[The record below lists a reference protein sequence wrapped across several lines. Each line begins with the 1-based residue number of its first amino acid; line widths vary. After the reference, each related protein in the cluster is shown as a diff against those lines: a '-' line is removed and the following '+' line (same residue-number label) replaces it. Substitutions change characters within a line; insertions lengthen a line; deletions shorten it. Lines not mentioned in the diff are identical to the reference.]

1 MSATVVMIIFSIT
14 RKKVTNTYSMHR
26 NEEAE
31 RLDISGCAYLN
42 IRGDQICDDE
52 ANTEICQFDLGD
64 CCDVQNDFTLCSDCF
79 CYSAGHLNNSVIQDC
94 PSKYWGLE
102 LHMETFIGDGKC
114 QLELNNV
121 EHFFDA
127 GDCCLE
133 DLECTIAIKK
143 GDSNLC
149 GHHQCSGPYNY
160 ESHEVVCPEHVC
172 IKSDIYCIQELMG
185 DGICHDNNNSKL
197 CDWDFGDCCGVIQN
211 VDVCCICACLPS
223 IEVVEFPHI
232 GIHLHT

>member
-1 MSATVVMIIFSIT
+1 MSATIVMIIFHIT
-14 RKKVTNTYSMHR
+14 RREVTYSMYR
-26 NEEAE
+26 TEEAE
-31 RLDISGCAYLN
+31 RSDISGCAYLN

-52 ANTEICQFDLGD
+52 VNTEECQFDLGD

-79 CYSAGHLNNSVIQDC
+79 CYSAGHLNNSLSKDC
-94 PSKYWGLE
+94 PSKSGLE
-102 LHMETFIGDGKC
+102 LYLEDYIGDGKC

-121 EHFFDA
+121 EYFFDA

-133 DLECTIAIKK
+133 YPECTITIQ
-143 GDSNLC
+143 GDSSLWC
-149 GHHQCSGPYNY
+149 QLWCVGTFY

-197 CDWDFGDCCGVIQN
+197 CDWDSGDCCGQSRN
-211 VDVCCICACLPS
+211 VDFCCTCACLPAIFHFRNDTEEAFS
-223 IEVVEFPHI
+223 A
-232 GIHLHT
+232 

>member
-1 MSATVVMIIFSIT
+1 M
-14 RKKVTNTYSMHR
+14 
-26 NEEAE
+26 
-31 RLDISGCAYLN
+31 
-42 IRGDQICDDE
+42 
-52 ANTEICQFDLGD
+52 
-64 CCDVQNDFTLCSDCF
+64 
-79 CYSAGHLNNSVIQDC
+79 NNSLTKDC
-94 PSKYWGLE
+94 PSKSGLE
-102 LHMETFIGDGKC
+102 LYLEDYIGDGKC
-114 QLELNNV
+114 QLELNNL

-133 DLECTIAIKK
+133 DPECTIAIKK

-149 GHHQCSGPYNY
+149 GHQCSGPYNY

-223 IEVVEFPHI
+223 IFFIQGVPQLPISEVMEFPQI
-232 GIHLHT
+232 G

>member
-1 MSATVVMIIFSIT
+1 M
-14 RKKVTNTYSMHR
+14 
-26 NEEAE
+26 
-31 RLDISGCAYLN
+31 
-42 IRGDQICDDE
+42 
-52 ANTEICQFDLGD
+52 
-64 CCDVQNDFTLCSDCF
+64 
-79 CYSAGHLNNSVIQDC
+79 
-94 PSKYWGLE
+94 
-102 LHMETFIGDGKC
+102 
-114 QLELNNV
+114 ELNNF

-133 DLECTIAIKK
+133 YPECTNTIQ
-143 GDSNLC
+143 GDSNLWFTR
-149 GHHQCSGPYNY
+149 GPHY
-160 ESHEVVCPEHVC
+160 EIHEVVCPEHVC